1 MHGPPLIGWLL
12 TALCGASAVH
22 CLLRMRAGPSA
33 RRGEAGGEALMG
45 LGMAAM
51 AVPVAAVS
59 GQGWLPAAFAGVFGL
74 SCAVSLAL
82 AAASPWRGSAGLHHG
97 HHAVS
102 SAAMVHMGL
111 AMSASPHAAGHAGH
125 GAAASQAGGL
135 PLLTGALLGYFALY
149 ALWTGLRLAPLP
161 AVVRGAAAAGAP
173 GAAAAGGPDAP
184 LSVVRGAAPRS
195 PASGGSGSGSGDLLT
210 VCRLVMAMAMA
221 AMLMTL

>member
-12 TALCGASAVH
+12 TALCGASAVY

-82 AAASPWRGSAGLHHG
+82 AAASPWTGSAGLHHG
-97 HHAVS
+97 HHAVGS
-102 SAAMVHMGL
+102 TAMVHMGL
-111 AMSASPHAAGHAGH
+111 AMSAAPHAAGHAGH
-125 GAAASQAGGL
+125 GAAGQQTGGL

-161 AVVRGAAAAGAP
+161 AAVRGTAAAGAP
-173 GAAAAGGPDAP
+173 GAAAAAGAGGP
-184 LSVVRGAAPRS
+184 LSVVRGAAGRS
-195 PASGGSGSGSGDLLT
+195 PGSGGSGHGDLLT

>member
-12 TALCGASAVH
+12 TALCGVSAVY

-111 AMSASPHAAGHAGH
+111 AMSAAPHASGHAGH
-125 GAAASQAGGL
+125 GAATQQTGGL

-161 AVVRGAAAAGAP
+161 AAVRGTAAAGAP
-173 GAAAAGGPDAP
+173 GAAAAGGPEGP
-184 LSVVRGAAPRS
+184 VSVVRGAAGRS
-195 PASGGSGSGSGDLLT
+195 PGSGGSGSGDLLT